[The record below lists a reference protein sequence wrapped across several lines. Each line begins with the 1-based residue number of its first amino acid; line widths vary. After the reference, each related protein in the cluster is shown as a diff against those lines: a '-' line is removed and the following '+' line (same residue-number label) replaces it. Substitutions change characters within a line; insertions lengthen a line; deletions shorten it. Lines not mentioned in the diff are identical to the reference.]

1 MAAEPCTATGAH
13 GLFDDGNT
21 NIGVFAE
28 FVSAREPSGASADD
42 DNVSVSV
49 GNHIGHVTTGH
60 LPRDDRFSDRVEF
73 ELV

>member
-1 MAAEPCTATGAH
+1 MAAEPCTATGAD

-28 FVSAREPSGASADD
+28 FVSAREAGGASADD
-42 DNVSVSV
+42 DNVSISV
-49 GNHIGHVTTGH
+49 GDHIGHVSTGH
-60 LPRDDRFSDRVEF
+60 LSRDNRFSDRVEF